1 MVHERFFNVSYFSPV
16 FKFQFLL
23 YVYSGEFDD
32 VLDNSIP
39 TPVSSHEQ
47 NISILFTNS
56 SSWESNGSVFVNNKL
71 LEIENLTL
79 QTPKSKRVLIDE
91 LSFVLDH
98 RDHLLVSHIICVI
111 HVKLDLTI
119 WFVAV

>member
-1 MVHERFFNVSYFSPV
+1 M
-16 FKFQFLL
+16 L

-56 SSWESNGSVFVNNKL
+56 SSCESNGSVFVKNKL

-79 QTPKSKRVLIDE
+79 QTPKSNRVLIEE
-91 LSFVLDH
+91 LSLVIDD

-111 HVKLDLTI
+111 HVKFILTI
-119 WFVAV
+119 LFVTV